1 MEKMSTL
8 LAFIILVVNTASLTG
23 ILSLAFN
30 LGSVNYSLASLRI
43 VAIISYLFILSLLS
57 SFCLTDNECCGSC
70 CPANK
75 CCLCEK
81 GKKNSQ
87 SVEVAE
93 GEGNKGKKE
102 PDCCAKFC
110 DCLYDCLFIPIGGCI
125 RRIGKQGTRY
135 FSVITLCLV
144 HVALIALCFYE
155 VSKTNETMN
164 GNTVGIVIISG
175 IIIVA
180 NLFSMIAPCFNC
192 SDKFRYKEKGEKEQK
207 KDDKENK
214 IKDEEIKQDDDV
226 VQVKNALDAAL
237 IENKQNNEYNNNKE
251 ISEDKNKQEHTD
263 ETNKN
268 DLTEKIE
275 NAKKTISTVEKI
287 NNAMN
292 DFGKVFGVNK
302 NDSNNIKKEE

>member
-192 SDKFRYKEKGEKEQK
+192 CDKFRYKEKGEKEQK